1 MKDSM
6 SPFFEAKCEEL
17 DRLKDKILNI
27 VTENQKTHFNFDNL
41 IRRTLERNSS
51 NIIAKKIEIGSPR
64 FATSGNH
71 IGVNDLTYSY
81 SQTNTPDI
89 NHRVSALSSDQYD
102 IKSFLPTFQFRP
114 DNNPERQMSYID
126 FTLCINKSKV

>member
-1 MKDSM
+1 M

-27 VTENQKTHFNFDNL
+27 VTENQKTHFNFDNI

-64 FATSGNH
+64 FATAGNN
-71 IGVNDLTYSY
+71 IGVNDLT
-81 SQTNTPDI
+81 
-89 NHRVSALSSDQYD
+89 
-102 IKSFLPTFQFRP
+102 
-114 DNNPERQMSYID
+114 
-126 FTLCINKSKV
+126 